1 METLSNKSEIQKAFT
16 EIRSISFYEKNQSM
30 IEEESINEV
39 LDSILNFKKLLVDKT
54 NTIFEINERL
64 ERLTWFNNLDEECL
78 MMMNDLISLA
88 KDLRGTLVRQYIAIN
103 HLRSKAVA
111 KQEIKD
117 FKNAM
122 DELKEAYEDLE
133 SVFFFLPK
141 MPDFVETTK
150 KLSLI

>member
-16 EIRSISFYEKNQSM
+16 EIRAVSFYEKNQSM
-30 IEEESINEV
+30 IEEESINEF

-54 NTIFEINERL
+54 NTIFEINQRL

-117 FKNAM
+117 FKNSM